1 LVEIKARGKFNRRHM
16 VDIPRIKFFAQH
28 RYRAN
33 WPFLD
38 GHELVAMPASGV
50 IVLDKP
56 ADMSSARAVAK
67 VKKLLGAKKVGHT
80 GTLDPFAT
88 GVLICCINQATRL
101 ARFFLQ
107 GDKTYQAVLGLGVE
121 TDTQDITGRVTATTT
136 VPDIDPD
143 HLAEIIKR
151 FEGRQLQLPPVYAAL
166 KHEGTPIYKLARQGR
181 PIQKPA
187 RPITVTAIRV
197 TAVDLPDIG
206 LEVTCSSGTYVRAL
220 CADIGRALGCGGHL
234 KQLRRTVN
242 SGFDIG
248 QAVTLDDLA
257 RMIDDPDRNAVLI
270 PMGTALEFMPTFV
283 AGPDT
288 LQRVVQGQILTSAH
302 IHRDRI
308 REPVVR
314 GQGDYVKVVDAAM
327 NLKAVLKVRPD
338 DMGYDYCCVF
348 N

>member
-1 LVEIKARGKFNRRHM
+1 
-16 VDIPRIKFFAQH
+16 
-28 RYRAN
+28 
-33 WPFLD
+33 
-38 GHELVAMPASGV
+38 MPVSGV

-67 VKKLLGAKKVGHT
+67 VKKLLGARKAGHT

-107 GDKTYQAVLGLGVE
+107 GDKTYRAVLRLGVE
-121 TDTQDITGRVTATTT
+121 TDTQDATGRVTATSA
-136 VPDIDPD
+136 VPAIEPD
-143 HLAEIIKR
+143 RLEAIIKG

-187 RPITVTAIRV
+187 RPITVAAIRI
-197 TAVDLPDIG
+197 TAQEPPDIRF
-206 LEVTCSSGTYVRAL
+206 EVTCSSGTYVRAL

-242 SGFDIG
+242 GGFTVE

-257 RMIDDPDRNAVLI
+257 RMAEGPDRNTALI
-270 PMGTALEFMPTFV
+270 PMDAALGAMPTFV
-283 AGPDT
+283 AGSQT
-288 LQRVVQGQILTSAH
+288 LQRVAQGQRLTSVH
-302 IHRDRI
+302 IPRDLI
-308 REPVVR
+308 RRPADRSLE
-314 GQGDYVKVVDAAM
+314 DYIKVLDAAM

-348 N
+348 S

>member
-1 LVEIKARGKFNRRHM
+1 
-16 VDIPRIKFFAQH
+16 
-28 RYRAN
+28 
-33 WPFLD
+33 
-38 GHELVAMPASGV
+38 MPDSGV

-56 ADMSSARAVAK
+56 ADMSSARAVSK
-67 VKKLLGAKKVGHT
+67 VKKLLGAKKAGHT

-107 GDKTYQAVLGLGVE
+107 GDKTYQAVLRLGSE
-121 TDTQDITGRVTATTT
+121 TDTQDATGQVTATAA
-136 VPDIDPD
+136 VPAIEPD
-143 HLAEIIKR
+143 RLSAIIKG

-187 RPITVTAIRV
+187 RPITVAAIRV
-197 TAVDLPDIG
+197 TAIDLPNIG
-206 LEVTCSSGTYVRAL
+206 LEVTCSSGTYVRTL
-220 CADIGRALGCGGHL
+220 CADIGRAVGCGGHL

-242 SGFDIG
+242 AGFSID

-257 RMIDDPDRNAVLI
+257 QTAEGPDRNAVLI
-270 PMGTALEFMPTFV
+270 PMEAVLEHMPTFT
-283 AGPDT
+283 AGDQT
-288 LQRVVQGQILTSAH
+288 LQRVVQGQRLTSAH
-302 IHRDRI
+302 IPRDL
-308 REPVVR
+308 VR
-314 GQGDYVKVVDAAM
+314 RPAAASQDDYIKVVDAAR
-327 NLKAVLKVRPD
+327 NLRAVLKARPD

>member
-1 LVEIKARGKFNRRHM
+1 
-16 VDIPRIKFFAQH
+16 
-28 RYRAN
+28 
-33 WPFLD
+33 
-38 GHELVAMPASGV
+38 MPASGV
-50 IVLDKP
+50 IILDKP

-67 VKKLLGAKKVGHT
+67 VKKLLEAKKAGHT

-107 GDKTYQAVLGLGVE
+107 GDKTYQAVLRLGVE
-121 TDTQDITGRVTATTT
+121 TDTQDVTGRVIATSA
-136 VPDIDPD
+136 VPDIEPD
-143 HLAEIIKR
+143 RLVVILKG

-187 RPITVTAIRV
+187 RTITVTAIRV
-197 TAVDLPDIG
+197 TAMDLPEIG
-206 LEVTCSSGTYVRAL
+206 LEVTCTSGTYVRAL

-242 SGFDIG
+242 SGFDIS

-257 RMIDDPDRNAVLI
+257 RVAGGSDHNAVLI
-270 PMGTALEFMPTFV
+270 PMGAALEFMPTFV
-283 AGPDT
+283 AGPET
-288 LQRVVQGQILTSAH
+288 LQRVLQGQLLTSAH
-302 IHRDRI
+302 VHRDQI
-308 REPVVR
+308 RKPADR
-314 GQGDYVKVVDAAM
+314 SRDDYVKVVDAAM

-338 DMGYDYCCVF
+338 DKGYDYCCVF

>member
-1 LVEIKARGKFNRRHM
+1 
-16 VDIPRIKFFAQH
+16 
-28 RYRAN
+28 
-33 WPFLD
+33 
-38 GHELVAMPASGV
+38 MPSSGV
-50 IVLDKP
+50 IILDKP

-67 VKKLLGAKKVGHT
+67 VKKLLGAKKAGHT

-107 GDKTYQAVLGLGVE
+107 DNKTYQAVLRLGVE
-121 TDTQDITGRVTATTT
+121 TDTQDATGRVIATSDVPTIEPERLTA
-136 VPDIDPD
+136 
-143 HLAEIIKR
+143 IIKG

-187 RPITVTAIRV
+187 RPITVAAIRV
-197 TAVDLPDIG
+197 TAMDLPDIG
-206 LEVTCSSGTYVRAL
+206 FEVTCSSGTYVRAL

-242 SGFDIG
+242 GGFAIE

-257 RMIDDPDRNAVLI
+257 RIVDGPDRDAVLI
-270 PMGTALEFMPTFV
+270 PMDRALGSIPTFV
-283 AGPDT
+283 AGDLT
-288 LQRVVQGQILTSAH
+288 LQRVIQGQRLTSAD
-302 IHRDRI
+302 IPRDLI
-308 REPVVR
+308 RRPTVQSPV
-314 GQGDYVKVVDAAM
+314 DYVKVVDAAM
-327 NLKAVLKVRPD
+327 DLKAVLKVRPD

>member
-1 LVEIKARGKFNRRHM
+1 M
-16 VDIPRIKFFAQH
+16 SS
-28 RYRAN
+28 
-33 WPFLD
+33 
-38 GHELVAMPASGV
+38 SGV

-107 GDKTYQAVLGLGVE
+107 GDKTYQAVLRLGVE
-121 TDTQDITGRVTATTT
+121 TDTQDATGRVTATAA
-136 VPDIDPD
+136 VPAMQPD
-143 HLAEIIKR
+143 CLAAIIKG

-181 PIQKPA
+181 PVQKPA
-187 RPITVTAIRV
+187 RPITVAAIRV
-197 TAVDLPDIG
+197 TDMDLPDVG
-206 LEVTCSSGTYVRAL
+206 FEVTCSSGTYVRAL
-220 CADIGRALGCGGHL
+220 CADIGRAVGCGGHL

-242 SGFDIG
+242 GGFTVE

-257 RMIDDPDRNAVLI
+257 RTAEGSDRDAALI
-270 PMGTALEFMPTFV
+270 AMDAALGSMPAFV
-283 AGPDT
+283 ADDET
-288 LQRVVQGQILTSAH
+288 LHRVARGQPLTSDH
-302 IHRDRI
+302 VPRDLI
-308 REPVVR
+308 RKPVVR
-314 GQGDYVKVVDAAM
+314 GLDAYVKVVDATM
-327 NLKAVLKVRPD
+327 NLKAVLKIRQD